1 MGDKNRV
8 DGKQLARI
16 CLIRMGGL
24 DNKNGRRVED
34 KQERRQ
40 ELEYGIRSG
49 GGNTR
54 EGKGEQKTA
63 RCGRGQD
70 K

>member
-1 MGDKNRV
+1 
-8 DGKQLARI
+8 
-16 CLIRMGGL
+16 MGGL

-40 ELEYGIRSG
+40 KLEYGIRSG

-63 RCGRGQD
+63 ARCGRGQD